1 MSATL
6 DDEGRLYLPEEV
18 QERYGRRFRIVQ
30 LHDGV
35 KLIPLSDDPMKN
47 LQETLAPLRDVDTDE
62 LTQAAEEEALKGHRR
77 ERDELDSLLEETE
90 TLFEG
95 LEEFSKEAKG
105 AYGR

>member
-6 DDEGRLYLPEEV
+6 DDEGRLYLPEEI

-35 KLIPLSDDPMKN
+35 KLIPLSDDPLKS
-47 LQETLAPLRDVDTDE
+47 LQEGLAPLRNVDTDE
-62 LTQAAEEEALKGHRR
+62 FTQAAEEEALKGYRR
-77 ERDELDSLLEETE
+77 EQDELDSLLEETE

-95 LEEFSKEAKG
+95 LEEFSEQPKG
-105 AYGR
+105 AYGG